1 MAKTQK
7 QTLQVQVK
15 KLVPSAKIPVQ
26 DVKDILDA
34 GWDLYTVERRRIPGN
49 SKYAIRTGIA
59 MAIPA
64 GWYGQIKN
72 RSGIAVNTPLMVDA
86 GVIDPGYR
94 GEIKIVLVNTSEY
107 PWDVEAGTKIAQ
119 IVFEKIPEVE
129 FTEVT
134 DLPPSDR
141 GEKGFGSSG
150 T

>member
-7 QTLQVQVK
+7 QTLQIQFK
-15 KLVPSAKIPVQ
+15 KLVPSAKAPAQ
-26 DVKDILDA
+26 ETKDIPDA
-34 GWDLYTVERRRIPGN
+34 GWDLYTVERKRIPGN
-49 SKYAIRTGIA
+49 NKYAIRTGIA
-59 MAIPA
+59 MAIPE

-94 GEIKIVLVNTSEY
+94 GEIKIVLVNTSEM

-119 IVFEKIPEVE
+119 IIFEKIPEVE

-150 T
+150 V